1 MDQEKETKRQAERC
15 RALAQRIVRELT
27 PASIQV
33 LGGSGALAEA
43 LEKTGAQLLPENA
56 ELGTAALLVV
66 EDPEWVDLPAL
77 QCAQV
82 LLVCTDASA
91 MADCAKQLAAQGLY
105 RDFEWKNRGKAQQ
118 TALFCRSSAV
128 QDVQQLL
135 AGYEMTLDELRERMQ
150 QAERTGEEQTAQLE
164 RLRSDL
170 SLSRSHEKDLEKTL
184 NNVTSSTFWKMSWPL
199 RYFVSKG
206 RQLTHTFPPFV
217 FLGQLR
223 RVGISG
229 VRAQAK
235 AKKEYAKLFP
245 GRTMRADRFASAELL
260 VRQAADQPAAPRIS
274 IVVPLYNTPQ
284 QFLVELLD
292 SVQNQTYQNWELC
305 LVDAGQDETVGQTV
319 AARAAEDPRIRYR
332 KLEKNEGIAGNTN
345 QGFAL
350 ATGEFIALLD
360 HDDILHPCALWY
372 VAQAIAEQGAD
383 FVYTDEVTF
392 EGDID
397 HLTVYHFKPDYMLDN
412 LRSNNYIC
420 HLSVFSAKLLAAVGG
435 DERAAFNGSQDY
447 DLYLRLTEKAHK
459 IVHIPHLLYYWRSSP
474 TSVAS
479 NISAKTYC
487 LEAAVKALY
496 AHYERVGV
504 PVDEVSMIPGTP
516 GFYKT
521 DYTITKPGRVSI
533 LIPSCDHSSDL
544 RTCVESICRKSTYE
558 DFEIIVIENNSREPA
573 TFRCYE
579 RLQKEHRNLRVI
591 TWQGTGFNYSALNNF
606 GAREATGEYLL
617 LLNNDTEVISP
628 RWIEEMLMYA
638 QQDRVGCV
646 GAKLLY
652 PDNTI
657 QHAGIGFGF
666 LTLAAHMH
674 KNFPVGHPGYMG
686 RLVYAQ
692 DVYAVTAACL
702 MVRKSVY
709 EQAVKFQTPTLVRSA
724 DRAAAYDVGGKTIY
738 VLSAKGL
745 VCQVDTTGEILS
757 VALNDGGYLT
767 VTSNESGCKAA
778 VRVYDAS
785 GQPVFAYRSAD
796 RFIMTAAL
804 SADSRTLAA
813 VTMGQSSGVF
823 TSYVVFYRINSE
835 AALTTS
841 ALTGSLIYD
850 LFPMGDRFCAVM
862 EEQLCFLDH
871 DGEVCAAYSYGGD
884 YLRRV
889 DCGGDGYAALLLGRY
904 RNGTQHRIVTV
915 DSDGSALAAL
925 DVDGEVLSIS
935 AAGRY
940 VAVLFS
946 DHMTIYDKTLTECAR
961 LDAVSEA
968 RQVLMRADGSAVLA
982 GSTAASLYLP

>member
-43 LEKTGAQLLPENA
+43 LEKAGAQLLPENA
-56 ELGTAALLVV
+56 EQGTAALLVV

-118 TALFCRSSAV
+118 TALFCRSAAV
-128 QDVQQLL
+128 QDAQQLL
-135 AGYEMTLDELRERMQ
+135 AGYEMTLDDLRERMQ

-170 SLSRSHEKDLEKTL
+170 SLSRSHEQDLEKTL

-206 RQLTHTFPPFV
+206 RQLAHTFPPFV

-319 AARAAEDPRIRYR
+319 AARAAEDPRIRYQ

-420 HLSVFSAKLLAAVGG
+420 HLSVFSAALLAKVGG
-435 DERAAFNGSQDY
+435 DERAEFNGSQDY
-447 DLYLRLTEKAHK
+447 DLYLRLTEQAKK
-459 IVHIPHLLYYWRSSP
+459 VVHIPHLLYYWRSSP

-479 NISAKTYC
+479 NISAKMYC
-487 LEAAVKALY
+487 LEAAMKALR
-496 AHYERVGV
+496 AHYKRVGV
-504 PVDEVSMIPGTP
+504 PVDDVTMIPNTP

-521 DYTITKPGRVSI
+521 DYTITKPGKVSI
-533 LIPSCDHSSDL
+533 LIPSCDHGADL
-544 RTCVESICRKSTYE
+544 RTCVDSIYRKTTYA
-558 DFEIIVIENNSREPA
+558 DFEVLIIENNSKEDG
-573 TFRCYE
+573 TFRLYE
-579 RLQKEHRNLRVI
+579 QLQKEHPDNLRVLY
-591 TWQGTGFNYSALNNF
+591 WKGTGFNYSALNNF
-606 GAREATGEYLL
+606 GAKEATGEYLL
-617 LLNNDTEVISP
+617 LLNNDTEVITP
-628 RWIEEMLMYA
+628 RWLEEMVMYA
-638 QQDRVGCV
+638 QQERVGCV
-646 GAKLLY
+646 GVKLLY

-657 QHAGIGFGF
+657 QHAGIGFGY

-709 EQAVKFQTPTLVRSA
+709 DEVNGLDESFAVAFN
-724 DRAAAYDVGGKTIY
+724 DVDF
-738 VLSAKGL
+738 
-745 VCQVDTTGEILS
+745 C
-757 VALNDGGYLT
+757 
-767 VTSNESGCKAA
+767 
-778 VRVYDAS
+778 VRVREAGYTN
-785 GQPVFAYRSAD
+785 VFTPFAQLYHYESKSRGLDESPAKRK
-796 RFIMTAAL
+796 RFESEVKRFQQRWTKQ
-804 SADSRTLAA
+804 LAA
-813 VTMGQSSGVF
+813 GDPCLNPNFDLMKEDF
-823 TSYVVFYRINSE
+823 TFDIKPLE
-835 AALTTS
+835 
-841 ALTGSLIYD
+841 
-850 LFPMGDRFCAVM
+850 
-862 EEQLCFLDH
+862 
-871 DGEVCAAYSYGGD
+871 
-884 YLRRV
+884 
-889 DCGGDGYAALLLGRY
+889 
-904 RNGTQHRIVTV
+904 
-915 DSDGSALAAL
+915 
-925 DVDGEVLSIS
+925 
-935 AAGRY
+935 
-940 VAVLFS
+940 
-946 DHMTIYDKTLTECAR
+946 
-961 LDAVSEA
+961 
-968 RQVLMRADGSAVLA
+968 
-982 GSTAASLYLP
+982 